1 MIIGID
7 HTAIASLHPPQLAS
21 WYEEKLDFR
30 VISENDG
37 KIFLK
42 GSNGT
47 LLEIIP
53 GEGKSETP
61 NMKDL
66 GVRHIAFLVSDLES
80 SCQKL
85 QARGI
90 EFITEIIP
98 VSPLQLRVMFFR
110 DMDRNILHLIQRENS
125 GAPRANDV
133 D

>member
-7 HTAIASLHPPQLAS
+7 HTAIASLHPPQLAN

-37 KIFLK
+37 KFFLQ
-42 GSNGT
+42 GNAGT

-66 GVRHIAFLVSDLES
+66 GVRHVAFLVSDLES
-80 SCQKL
+80 SCQTL
-85 QARGI
+85 RARGV
-90 EFITEIIP
+90 EFITEIMR
-98 VSPLQLRVMFFR
+98 VAPLQLRVIFFR
-110 DMDRNILHLIQRENS
+110 DMDGNLLHLIHRENS
-125 GAPRANDV
+125 GARAKV
-133 D
+133 